1 MAIEG
6 PLRELDIHDV
16 FQLLD
21 LGRKTGMLRIT
32 SSLRQNA
39 GTVHFEE
46 GKVTGA
52 VIESN
57 PHPLGRMLVR
67 SGRVSEAEVARA
79 RALQDA
85 RPGRRVGEVLVEMGV
100 LTRRELDR
108 HVRAQVEEVVFE
120 LMSWSEGY
128 FSFEEAPPG
137 QSPAEAEFRIA
148 PESLLMEAARR
159 IDEWS
164 RFEAR
169 IPHLGMVPRLV
180 PDTEAD
186 GLLDLLPDEWEV
198 LAAVDGRRD
207 VRTIAAD
214 LGKSDFEVARTLFGL
229 SSAGLVAVQEPAGTG
244 TGRGRDHAVI
254 LAQVEEYLSQGDVVA
269 AQVAAEEAV
278 LALPDEPHAHLVLG
292 RALLAAGRPAEA
304 RSSLLRALGLDP
316 GSAPVLR
323 LLGLALAGLGQFAE
337 AHAIW
342 ERWERTDTRSAN
354 EGAHAG
360 EVARLRE
367 AAHLLAHASG
377 MLRDRP
383 E

>member
-39 GTVHFEE
+39 GTVHFED

-85 RPGRRVGEVLVEMGV
+85 RPGRRVGEVLVDMGV

-164 RFEAR
+164 RFASR
-169 IPHLGMVPRLV
+169 IPHLGLVPRLV

-229 SSAGLVAVQEPAGTG
+229 SSAGLVTVQEPAATG
-244 TGRGRDHAVI
+244 TGRGRDQAVI

-337 AHAIW
+337 ANAIW

-354 EGAHAG
+354 EGAHAD